1 MQLTDKIWTKIND
14 FYKGK
19 HTRKKKK
26 GKKKGK
32 QATTTKLMFRYFKS
46 TLQLYL

>member
-1 MQLTDKIWTKIND
+1 MTS
-14 FYKGK
+14 
-19 HTRKKKK
+19 TRVSIQEKKKK

>member
-1 MQLTDKIWTKIND
+1 MNS
-14 FYKGK
+14 
-19 HTRKKKK
+19 TRVSIQAKKKKK

-32 QATTTKLMFRYFKS
+32 QATTTKLMFQYFKS